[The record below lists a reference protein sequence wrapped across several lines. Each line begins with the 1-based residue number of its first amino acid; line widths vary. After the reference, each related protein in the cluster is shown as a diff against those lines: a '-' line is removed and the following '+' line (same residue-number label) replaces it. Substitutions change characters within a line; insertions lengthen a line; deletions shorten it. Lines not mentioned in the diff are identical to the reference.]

1 MCHWNAAMTRQRRAL
16 IALLVAD
23 GLRPFIVADVWPK
36 DVRRPRGPADRR
48 VRAFVAACA
57 KIEIVRQAAAPI
69 SAYHPVPAF
78 RFCRFGANIGTPFW
92 LEGAPIRGKL
102 MGLRL
107 GHFGGFLR
115 PDWRN
120 YDWLWGRLDGA
131 THLVMMLLER
141 LQAKPCLPADELRH
155 DLHAWVGAGYEQQL
169 DAALTAF
176 LAAPTPPATPA
187 NVITNLTLELVRP
200 LHRAI
205 FCSEF
210 HLDPATGLECGAAT
224 TGSAPSLRQIDQR
237 ITAHLERVTNQV
249 TKADV
254 AAMADAEGG
263 RAVIGQLGAA
273 GLRALGDDPALPAAD
288 KIRPVVR
295 GLADVVLAVT
305 QRGPW
310 RWVVWVVYV
319 LALAALIALPI
330 YFNWED
336 SGPLVEI
343 GTAVC
348 GAAVALLLGALILVF
363 PLGLPGVSTPLP
375 ACSVGR

>member
-1 MCHWNAAMTRQRRAL
+1 
-16 IALLVAD
+16 
-23 GLRPFIVADVWPK
+23 
-36 DVRRPRGPADRR
+36 
-48 VRAFVAACA
+48 
-57 KIEIVRQAAAPI
+57 
-69 SAYHPVPAF
+69 
-78 RFCRFGANIGTPFW
+78 
-92 LEGAPIRGKL
+92 
-102 MGLRL
+102 
-107 GHFGGFLR
+107 
-115 PDWRN
+115 
-120 YDWLWGRLDGA
+120 
-131 THLVMMLLER
+131 MMLLER

-176 LAAPTPPATPA
+176 LAAPKPPATPA

-273 GLRALGDDPALPAAD
+273 GCARSEMTLASGCRQDPSCRARACGCRAGGDAARALAGSCGSSTFWRSRRSSPCRSTSTGRTPDHLWRSARRL
-288 KIRPVVR
+288 R
-295 GLADVVLAVT
+295 G
-305 QRGPW
+305 G
-310 RWVVWVVYV
+310 
-319 LALAALIALPI
+319 
-330 YFNWED
+330 
-336 SGPLVEI
+336 
-343 GTAVC
+343 
-348 GAAVALLLGALILVF
+348 VALLLGALILVF
-363 PLGLPGVSTPLP
+363 PSRIARRINSVAGVFRGPVKSL
-375 ACSVGR
+375 VQKLL